1 MRAGFP
7 LLVVIALAALEPASA
22 QTVIT
27 ADTAPEAATGTVVQA
42 QGNVTLIEGGVLRG
56 GNLFH
61 SFSRFDL
68 ATGDVAR
75 WTAVEPTR
83 IANIINRVSGG
94 TPSILFGT
102 IDTLDMP
109 QANFYFINPA
119 GIVFGSTAAVDVGG
133 AAHFSTAPE
142 LRFAN
147 GDVLLAEAGNGS
159 TFSIA
164 DPASFGFLGNTAGI
178 SFAPGFLEGD
188 QVSTLFF
195 RKLNVSAG
203 AISSFGISMLGETL
217 SLRAVG
223 DGPASLAVASGNGPL
238 PTEGVIDLIGGSI
251 ETFGD
256 AGVRLEAGT
265 VRISED
271 ARINANAMQVP
282 GSPAIAI
289 RAGRFELVSG
299 SVGATGLVG
308 LAENAGDITIT
319 AREAFIGGMLQ
330 TVGQPEGG
338 GGVIRIAVDSLDMIA
353 GLIEARGSAAP
364 GRSVGDIEITAGRM
378 RMEDFAGIITNL
390 FDQFDE
396 NGRIDRPS
404 GTTGNIRL
412 TVGTLSM
419 DSTSTILAEN
429 QSDMASGAGSIT
441 IKADAVRIGQG
452 RISTRT
458 ETAIAGGPIDID
470 VSGELTLTGFGG
482 IQALSQGRGDAGTIT
497 IRAGT
502 LRMLNIGF
510 GGPSIS
516 TVTEIPRPQEID
528 DITEFTGSAGRI
540 LIETERL
547 LMDGDSAISSASNS
561 FGNAGDIVIKAGEM
575 TLLNGARISSEAARL
590 QIVNATDDGF
600 DLIPGPGRAGT
611 VTIDVS
617 RSLTVDASQISTATE
632 GTGAA
637 GAITIGAGAITLTN
651 GANVRSD
658 ASAFA
663 PAASGSV
670 QIRGGSLS
678 VTSGASIATSSGNE
692 RNAGDV
698 SIAADTITLDGIG
711 SQITSANVSSTGGD
725 AGSIALAAGRIGV
738 TSGGALT
745 TNSVA
750 GAAGRID
757 LVMPPTGILTIAGG
771 AVPGII
777 TTSSGPGTGGRI
789 TIARPY
795 AIVANGARIEALGEQ
810 RGANVQLATDFFIRS
825 ADAANLLLVDGDL
838 VIDSQVGSV
847 NSGIDVPD
855 ISFGDA
861 AGVLSGQC
869 SAARSS
875 GAASTLSVVRTGPL
889 ALPREEN
896 TRPAGCR

>member
-7 LLVVIALAALEPASA
+7 LFAAIALAAPELASA

-75 WTAVEPTR
+75 WTTVEPTR
-83 IANIINRVSGG
+83 IANIINRVTGG
-94 TPSILFGT
+94 APSTLFGT

-133 AAHFSTAPE
+133 AAYFSTAPE

-159 TFSIA
+159 TFSVA
-164 DPASFGFLGNTAGI
+164 DPASFGFLGNNAGV
-178 SFAPGFLEGD
+178 SFEPGFLEGD
-188 QVSTLFF
+188 QTSTLFF

-203 AISSFGISMLGETL
+203 AISSFGVSMLGETL

-223 DGPASLAVASGNGPL
+223 DGPASLAAASANGPL
-238 PTEGVIDLIGGSI
+238 PSDGLIDLIGGSI

-289 RAGRFELVSG
+289 RAGRFELASG
-299 SVGATGLVG
+299 SVGVTGLLG
-308 LAENAGDITIT
+308 LAENAGDIAIT
-319 AREAFIGGMLQ
+319 AREALIGGMIQ

-338 GGVIRIAVDSLDMIA
+338 GGVIRLFVDSLDMVA
-353 GLIEARGSAAP
+353 GLIEARGSSAP

-412 TVGTLSM
+412 TVGTLTM

-441 IKADAVRIGQG
+441 IKADAITIGQG

-458 ETAIAGGPIDID
+458 ETAIPGGPIDIE
-470 VSGELTLTGFGG
+470 VAGELTLTGFGG

-502 LRMLNIGF
+502 LRMLNVGF

-516 TVTEIPRPQEID
+516 TVTEIPRPQEVQ
-528 DITEFTGSAGRI
+528 DIGEFTGSAGRI
-540 LIETERL
+540 VIEADRL

-600 DLIPGPGRAGT
+600 DLVPGPGRAGT
-611 VTIDVS
+611 VTIDAG
-617 RSLTVDASQISTATE
+617 RSLTLDASQISTATE

-637 GAITIGAGAITLTN
+637 GAITIGAQTIALTN
-651 GANVRSD
+651 GAIVRSD
-658 ASAFA
+658 ASGFA

-670 QIRGGSLS
+670 LIQGGSLS
-678 VTSGASIATSSGNE
+678 VTGGASIATSSGNA
-692 RNAGDV
+692 RNAGDIT
-698 SIAADTITLDGIG
+698 IAADTIALDGVG
-711 SQITSANVSSTGGD
+711 SQIASANLSSAGGD
-725 AGSIALAAGRIGV
+725 AGSIALTAGRIAV

-745 TNSVA
+745 TNSVS

-757 LVMPPTGILTIAGG
+757 LLMPATGILTIAGG
-771 AVPGII
+771 ALPGVI

-795 AIVANGARIEALGEQ
+795 AVIANGARIEALGEQ

-825 ADAANLLLVDGDL
+825 ADAVNLLLVDGDL

-889 ALPREEN
+889 ALPQGED